1 MEISCPGCQQT
12 LRVAD
17 TDAGRK
23 ARCPKCETVFSIPE
37 FSGSDSGSTGGGF
50 DSAAQSGAAG
60 GETSDPFGG
69 GFGQSGSFGSTSS
82 PKNEPFGSSESSSRS
97 AESSPNGGIG
107 GADDLWHLRIED
119 GRTFGPVPKSELDQW
134 CAENRVTAT
143 CFLRRHSDPNWVE
156 AGNVYPHLGKSGP
169 VSSNPFRDDLKP
181 TGEIGAGGYG
191 QTGYR
196 QPHRGGVIL
205 TFGILGLFGC
215 GCLIFLGFGIAAW
228 VMGANDL
235 KAMNEGR
242 MDDSGRSLTQTGQ
255 ILGMIG
261 CGIAI
266 VATIL
271 SIVGNVAN
279 L

>member
-23 ARCPKCETVFSIPE
+23 ARCPKCETIFSIPE
-37 FSGSDSGSTGGGF
+37 MGENAGESVSEGSASGEPAGME
-50 DSAAQSGAAG
+50 SASPFGDAFGRSSSSSQPAS
-60 GETSDPFGG
+60 ESMDPFGG
-69 GFGQSGSFGSTSS
+69 HGGK
-82 PKNEPFGSSESSSRS
+82 PA
-97 AESSPNGGIG
+97 AEG
-107 GADDLWHLRIED
+107 GAALGQPDELWHLKIED

-134 CAENRVTAT
+134 CEENRVTAT
-143 CFLRRHSDPNWVE
+143 CFLRRHSDSTWIA
-156 AGNVYPHLGKSGP
+156 AGNVYPQLGSP
-169 VSSNPFRDDLKP
+169 AEVSSNPFRDDVK
-181 TGEIGAGGYG
+181 TAGPAGYP

-215 GCLIFLGFGIAAW
+215 GCIVFLGFGIAAW
-228 VMGANDL
+228 AMGANDL

-266 VATIL
+266 VTTIL
-271 SIVGNVAN
+271 GIVGNVVDF
-279 L
+279 